1 MISGTGVNIKQ
12 SFCRGYITPGVYLS
26 FGKQLTT
33 APRFFGNIY
42 DFILVCKTLVQK
54 RLCCL
59 KSKKTETYRYNC

>member
-26 FGKQLTT
+26 FGKQLTM
-33 APRFFGNIY
+33 IY

-54 RLCCL
+54 VCCS
-59 KSKKTETYRYNC
+59 KSKKQL